1 MEHILASSEQHVA
14 TIVFNHPETRNS
26 LSRQVLEDM
35 LRAIEA
41 FSADPE
47 VRVLVLR
54 APQGAKVWSSGFNI
68 HELPVSG
75 RDPLSYNDPLECV
88 LRAIQRF
95 HSPVIAMIEGS
106 VWGGACDLSF
116 VCDIAIGC
124 PSSSFAIT
132 PAKLG
137 LPYNISGVMHFF
149 NIVGPRIAREMFYTA
164 EPISAERALNVGILN
179 HLVSTEELEPFTY
192 DLARRIAANAPL
204 ANRVMKE
211 QMRLLAD
218 SYPLRTE
225 TFEYVQ
231 GLRRLVYDSSDYQEG
246 KDAFL
251 EKRKPVFKGK

>member
-1 MEHILASSEQHVA
+1 MENILAVTEQQIA
-14 TIVFNHPETRNS
+14 TITFNHPETRNS

-68 HELPVSG
+68 HDLPVSG

-88 LRAIQRF
+88 LRAVQRF

-164 EPISAERALNVGILN
+164 EPISAERALHVGILN

>member
-1 MEHILASSEQHVA
+1 MQHILTSVELHVA
-14 TIVFNHPETRNS
+14 TITFNHPETRNS
-26 LSRQVLEDM
+26 LAGEVLEEM
-35 LRAIEA
+35 LCAIER
-41 FSADPE
+41 FSNDQS
-47 VRVLVLR
+47 VRVLVIR
-54 APQGAKVWSSGFNI
+54 APGGSKVWSSGFNI

-132 PAKLG
+132 PSKLG

-164 EPISAERALNVGILN
+164 EPIPAERALQVGILN
-179 HLVSTEELEPFTY
+179 HLVPTEDLERFTY
-192 DLARRIAANAPL
+192 AMAHGIAEKAPL

-211 QMRLLAD
+211 QLRLLAD
-218 SYPLRTE
+218 AYSLRTE

-231 GLRRLVYDSSDYQEG
+231 GLRRMVYDSSDYNEG
-246 KDAFL
+246 KQAFL
-251 EKRKPVFKGK
+251 EKRKPVFTGK

>member
-1 MEHILASSEQHVA
+1 MQHILTSIEQQVA
-14 TIVFNHPETRNS
+14 TITFNHPETRNS
-26 LSRQVLEDM
+26 LACEVLEEM
-35 LRAIEA
+35 LQAIER
-41 FSADPE
+41 FSQDQS
-47 VRVLVLR
+47 VRALVLR
-54 APQGAKVWSSGFNI
+54 APAGAKVWSSGFNI

-88 LRAIQRF
+88 LRAVQRF

-124 PSSSFAIT
+124 ASSSFAIT

-164 EPISAERALNVGILN
+164 EPITADRALQVGILN
-179 HLVSTEELEPFTY
+179 HLVPVEELEGFTY
-192 DLARRIAANAPL
+192 AMASRIAENAPL

-211 QMRLLAD
+211 QLRLLAD
-218 SYPLRTE
+218 AYPLRPE

-231 GLRRLVYDSSDYQEG
+231 GLRRMVYDSNDYHEG
-246 KDAFL
+246 KQAFL
-251 EKRKPVFKGK
+251 EKRKPVFTGR

>member
-41 FSADPE
+41 FSADSE

-164 EPISAERALNVGILN
+164 EPISAERALQVGILN
-179 HLVSTEELEPFTY
+179 HLVSTEVLEPFTY

-251 EKRKPVFKGK
+251 EKRKPVFTGK

>member
-1 MEHILASSEQHVA
+1 MEQILLARDHHLA
-14 TIVFNHPETRNS
+14 TITFNHPETRNS
-26 LSRQVLEDM
+26 LSCLVLEEM
-35 LRAIEA
+35 LRTIE
-41 FSADPE
+41 SLGNDHE
-47 VRVLVLR
+47 VRVLILR
-54 APQGAKVWSSGFNI
+54 APQGSRVWSSGFNI

-75 RDPLSYNDPLECV
+75 RDPLSYNDPLECL

-137 LPYNISGVMHFF
+137 VPYNISGVMHFL

-164 EPISAERALNVGILN
+164 EPITAERALQVGILN
-179 HLVSTEELEPFTY
+179 HLVPTAELEAFTY
-192 DLARRIAANAPL
+192 ALARRIAENAPL
-204 ANRVMKE
+204 ANRAMKE
-211 QMRLLAD
+211 QLRLLAD
-218 SYPLRTE
+218 AYPLRPE

-231 GLRRLVYDSSDYQEG
+231 GLRRMVYDSSDYEEG
-246 KDAFL
+246 KRAFL
-251 EKRKPVFKGK
+251 ERRKPVFTGT

>member
-1 MEHILASSEQHVA
+1 MEHILTSSDQHVA
-14 TIVFNHPETRNS
+14 TITFNHLETRNS
-26 LSRQVLEDM
+26 LSRQVLENM
-35 LRAIEA
+35 LRAIDA
-41 FSADPE
+41 FSSDPD

-54 APQGAKVWSSGFNI
+54 APSGSKVWSSGFNI

-116 VCDIAIGC
+116 VCDIAVGC
-124 PSSSFAIT
+124 PTSSFAIT

-164 EPISAERALNVGILN
+164 EPISAERALRVGILN

-192 DLARRIAANAPL
+192 DLAKRIAANAPL

-218 SYPLRTE
+218 SYPLRPE

-251 EKRKPVFKGK
+251 EKRQPVFKGK